1 MKRWRHAL
9 LLFELFL
16 FALIL
21 VLPQVDLPDF
31 TFPGGTAPIVA
42 KARLSSAPVFSAVPG
57 PIQAGSPRGYLGEA
71 RTRLSRPAVY
81 LSPMSPVSLCCIL
94 RC

>member
-1 MKRWRHAL
+1 MKRWRLAL
-9 LLFELFL
+9 LLWELFL

-42 KARLSSAPVFSAVPG
+42 KARLAA
-57 PIQAGSPRGYLGEA
+57 SPTLTNPPA
-71 RTRLSRPAVY
+71 RVHTRLFDHNAENTARATRPAADMNTS
-81 LSPMSPVSLCCIL
+81 SPLVLDCIL

>member
-1 MKRWRHAL
+1 MKGWRYGL
-9 LLFELFL
+9 LIFELFL

-31 TFPGGTAPIVA
+31 TFPRGTAPIAA
-42 KARLSSAPVFSAVPG
+42 KSRLSSPPAFSVVLDPLHAHSPQHVP
-57 PIQAGSPRGYLGEA
+57 ET
-71 RTRLSRPAVY
+71 RTRVIQPAFDLTP
-81 LSPMSPVSLCCIL
+81 LSPGIPTRIL

>member
-1 MKRWRHAL
+1 MKRWRLAL
-9 LLFELFL
+9 LLWELFL

-42 KARLSSAPVFSAVPG
+42 KARLSASPALTDLPTPVH
-57 PIQAGSPRGYLGEA
+57 A
-71 RTRLSRPAVY
+71 RAFHRDSQKSTRAIWLAAH
-81 LSPMSPVSLCCIL
+81 LNTTSLLVIDCIL

>member
-1 MKRWRHAL
+1 MKGWRYGL
-9 LLFELFL
+9 LIFELFL

-31 TFPGGTAPIVA
+31 TFPRGTAPIAA
-42 KARLSSAPVFSAVPG
+42 KSRLSSPPAFSVVLDPVHAHSLLQVPEKRTRVIQPAFDLTPFSPGLPAPV
-57 PIQAGSPRGYLGEA
+57 
-71 RTRLSRPAVY
+71 
-81 LSPMSPVSLCCIL
+81 L

>member
-1 MKRWRHAL
+1 MKGWRFAL

-31 TFPGGTAPIVA
+31 TFTGGTAPIAA
-42 KARLSSAPVFSAVPG
+42 KARLSSPPTLTTLPASVHIRSFEFK
-57 PIQAGSPRGYLGEA
+57 GERA
-71 RTRLSRPAVY
+71 TLATRLAVQ
-81 LSPMSPVSLCCIL
+81 LNTTSLLVLDCIL

>member
-1 MKRWRHAL
+1 MKGWRFAL
-9 LLFELFL
+9 LMFELFL

-21 VLPQVDLPDF
+21 ILPQVDLPDF

-42 KARLSSAPVFSAVPG
+42 KARLSSPPTLTDLARRVPARSFVYKVEKVTRATWFAV
-57 PIQAGSPRGYLGEA
+57 QLNTTSPLVLDC
-71 RTRLSRPAVY
+71 T
-81 LSPMSPVSLCCIL
+81 L